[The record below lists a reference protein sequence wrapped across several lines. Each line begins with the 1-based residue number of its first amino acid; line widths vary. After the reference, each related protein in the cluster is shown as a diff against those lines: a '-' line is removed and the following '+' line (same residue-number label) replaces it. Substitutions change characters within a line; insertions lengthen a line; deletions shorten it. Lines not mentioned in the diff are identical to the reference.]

1 MAKQLKRFWKFAT
14 TYDLLKLA
22 KPADA
27 VETGAEVSK
36 AVLEF
41 AVALGLLA
49 AVPAAP
55 IAAAGLSFV
64 GIARKGV
71 KLYREKTNQELTLE
85 EWVAIAFPLAYLES
99 LNELAQ
105 TNDVLQQISAM
116 PVSEPVEQ
124 QIEKLGEF
132 QLDEHLARNALTCF
146 HESELAR
153 ELNQLLSTQLQ
164 QAGIAQNEDNSHTH
178 EVHYISP
185 SI

>member
-1 MAKQLKRFWKFAT
+1 MAKQLKRFWKFLNT
-14 TYDLLKLA
+14 DIRELG

-41 AVALGLLA
+41 AIALGLLA

-85 EWVAIAFPLAYLES
+85 EWVAIRLRDSFAS
-99 LNELAQ
+99 
-105 TNDVLQQISAM
+105 
-116 PVSEPVEQ
+116 
-124 QIEKLGEF
+124 
-132 QLDEHLARNALTCF
+132 R
-146 HESELAR
+146 
-153 ELNQLLSTQLQ
+153 
-164 QAGIAQNEDNSHTH
+164 
-178 EVHYISP
+178 ISP
-185 SI
+185 SLSGKLE

>member
-41 AVALGLLA
+41 AIALGLLA

-85 EWVAIAFPLAYLES
+85 EWVAIRLRDSFAS
-99 LNELAQ
+99 
-105 TNDVLQQISAM
+105 
-116 PVSEPVEQ
+116 
-124 QIEKLGEF
+124 
-132 QLDEHLARNALTCF
+132 R
-146 HESELAR
+146 
-153 ELNQLLSTQLQ
+153 
-164 QAGIAQNEDNSHTH
+164 
-178 EVHYISP
+178 ISP
-185 SI
+185 SLSGKLE